1 MKDMDQ
7 PISSMDVGGWLLSKR
22 RKEGRNKGKKRA
34 DKWAE
39 AK

>member
-22 RKEGRNKGKKRA
+22 RKEG
-34 DKWAE
+34 E
-39 AK
+39 